1 MAEEVYRTTRPDW
14 VSHTRWGAIFAGTF
28 AALAVWATFGTL
40 GMAIFANVANPNA
53 PRPLTG
59 MPIGEGFWIVIL
71 SMIALY
77 VGGRVTGAL
86 TDAENKGDSIIHGF
100 VMFGL
105 SAFTA
110 ILITTMLAGTSSY
123 VSAVPSGSA
132 AHSPSVLTDIADGG
146 YIIFISLLLSG
157 CTAIWGS
164 LHNAPKL
171 VRRPEAQ
178 TPDIRRVA

>member
-1 MAEEVYRTTRPDW
+1 MAEEVYRVTRPDL

-28 AALAVWATFGTL
+28 AALAVWATFGAL
-40 GMAIFANVANPNA
+40 GMAIFANIANPNA

-59 MPIGEGFWIVIL
+59 MPVGEGFWIVIL

-86 TDAENKGDSIIHGF
+86 TDAETKGDSIIHGF

-105 SAFTA
+105 SAFAA
-110 ILITTMLAGTSSY
+110 ILITTMLAGSSS
-123 VSAVPSGSA
+123 VSAVPSASA

-146 YIIFISLLLSG
+146 YVIFIALVLSM
-157 CTAIWGS
+157 CTAVWGS
-164 LHNAPKL
+164 LHNAPK
-171 VRRPEAQ
+171 VGRRPEVQ